1 MDNDDGVFEFEPKSK
16 AQVTQ
21 IFRICMNMNITK
33 TAKQREKKRGTER
46 QRYRERATTLI

>member
-21 IFRICMNMNITK
+21 ILRICMNMMITK

-46 QRYRERATTLI
+46 QRYREREPQP